1 MMWEM
6 PDDSIVQRQEKHLVV
21 NSNST
26 VRWCLNSDLKS
37 GESSIELR
45 KQIAWAMAHT
55 SSDSISLRVH
65 PSNKNQKGEAS
76 SLQKTMVTV
85 RPTTCVFI
93 CLYSDDKFDND
104 KISLL

>member
-1 MMWEM
+1 MLLKVLSGTAPTGGSMMWEM
-6 PDDSIVQRQEKHLVV
+6 PDDSIVQRQKHSVV

-65 PSNKNQKGEAS
+65 PSNKNQKGEVS
-76 SLQKTMVTV
+76 SL
-85 RPTTCVFI
+85 
-93 CLYSDDKFDND
+93 
-104 KISLL
+104 